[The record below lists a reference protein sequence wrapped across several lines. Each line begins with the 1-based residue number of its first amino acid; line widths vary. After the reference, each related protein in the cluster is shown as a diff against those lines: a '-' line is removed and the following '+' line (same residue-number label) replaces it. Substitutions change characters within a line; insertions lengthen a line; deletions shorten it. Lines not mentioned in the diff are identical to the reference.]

1 MNRVLAIAWREFA
14 ATVLTWSFVLSVL
27 AVPVLTLG
35 GMGAVA
41 IIQASSLNDARTPK
55 PVLVVGQAQDP
66 WVEAMRAER
75 EQEDS
80 EVRPV
85 ATEQEALE
93 LLEAGQ
99 ARGVV
104 VPGSG
109 SAGADGA
116 ATLHVRPGAV
126 VQRVKLVNWVEH
138 ATGRVHTEAA
148 GFDVEQVR
156 ELLDGEE
163 PRIVVLGE
171 EELDGEEA
179 TLRDALGL
187 SVGLSGEMFLFL
199 GVFVSAQYLL
209 QNTVEERSS
218 KVIEL
223 LLSAVS
229 PMQLMAGKL
238 IGLGAV
244 GLLMTGIYAGT
255 GLVALV
261 TMTEGAWIGGLHL
274 GLFGVFYLIAY
285 LQMGSVF
292 AAIGSAVNELREA
305 QSLMTPAVLLM
316 TLPFLCLPPII
327 ESPDGNLAVALSLVP
342 PLAPY
347 VMVFR
352 VLLPDPVPAWQILAA
367 LVLGTAWAGLMLWA
381 SARVFRVGV
390 LMRGKAPSLRELG
403 RWLLE
408 A

>member
-27 AVPVLTLG
+27 AVPLLTLG

-41 IIQASSLNDARTPK
+41 IIQGSSLNDARMPK
-55 PVLVVGQAQDP
+55 PVLVVAAADDA
-66 WVEAMRAER
+66 WVAALNAER
-75 EQEDS
+75 DADDS
-80 EVRPV
+80 AIHPV
-85 ATEQEALE
+85 ATEQEALRQ
-93 LLEAGQ
+93 LEDGQ

-104 VPGSG
+104 VPG
-109 SAGADGA
+109 DEV
-116 ATLHVRPGAV
+116 TLHVRPGAV
-126 VQRVKLVNWVEH
+126 VQRVKLVKWVEE
-138 ATGRVHTEAA
+138 ATGRVHTEAK
-148 GFDVEQVR
+148 GYDYDEVR
-156 ELLDGEE
+156 ALLDGDE
-163 PRIVVLGE
+163 PKIVVFGE
-171 EELDGEEA
+171 EGIDGEEA

-261 TMTEGAWIGGLHL
+261 TMTEGAWIGGAHL
-274 GLFGVFYLIAY
+274 ALFGVFYLIAY

-327 ESPDGNLAVALSLVP
+327 EAPDGNLAVVLSLIP

-352 VLLPDPVPAWQILAA
+352 VLLPDPVPLWQVLAA
-367 LVLGTAWAGLMLWA
+367 LVLGSAWAALMLWA